1 MKFIS
6 LIIIEKLLLR
16 FSDLYIFFNLFS
28 GDAIHK
34 LERKLEI
41 PVFHC
46 HGEADDII
54 PIAIGRKTSDAL
66 TNLIQQYEFHSF
78 PYMKHDANDSTM
90 DLVQKF
96 ITKHLPPM

>member
-1 MKFIS
+1 MHFIS
-6 LIIIEKLLLR
+6 LISIEKLLLR
-16 FSDLYIFFNLFS
+16 FSDLYIFSNLFS
-28 GDAIHK
+28 GDAIPK

-54 PIAIGRKTSDAL
+54 PIAIGRKTSNAL

-78 PYMKHDANDSTM
+78 PYMKHDANDSAM

>member
-1 MKFIS
+1 MHYIS
-6 LIIIEKLLLR
+6 LISMEKLLLR
-16 FSDLYIFFNLFS
+16 FSDLCIFSNLFS
-28 GDAIHK
+28 GDAIPK

-54 PIAIGRKTSDAL
+54 PIAIGRKTSNAL

>member
-1 MKFIS
+1 MHFIS
-6 LIIIEKLLLR
+6 LIRIEKLLLKIFWPLQ
-16 FSDLYIFFNLFS
+16 FSNLFS
-28 GDAIHK
+28 GDAIPK

-66 TNLIQQYEFHSF
+66 NNLIQQYEFHSF
-78 PYMKHDANDSTM
+78 PYMKHDANDSAM
-90 DLVQKF
+90 DLVKKF
-96 ITKHLPPM
+96 IAKHLPPM